1 MLLIWKLGNYSS
13 SAAHTHPPSTQP
25 CWPRQCYWYGNLG
38 NYGNSAAPPTHPHP
52 PPTTADPDSATDT
65 QIRQLWQQC
74 CSTYPPPPTTTDPE
88 NVADDPMGLGHI
100 APHDFVAQWNKL
112 HRYSD
117 ANMFPAHFAWMA
129 QKQREWIETAPGW
142 CCACVRIKWTE
153 TLMVFD
159 NKINSHLS
167 LQGMWNRS
175 DSPGHNLKNKQRES
189 SCHLWLSWPGHCG
202 LHVGPLSLSFLTLSN
217 HGSAAVWKSRWT
229 SWAPRP

>member
-1 MLLIWKLGNYSS
+1 MATVLLHLPTPTNHPPPLTQTVLLIRK
-13 SAAHTHPPSTQP
+13 
-25 CWPRQCYWYGNLG
+25 LG

-52 PPTTADPDSATDT
+52 PPTTTDPD
-65 QIRQLWQQC
+65 
-74 CSTYPPPPTTTDPE
+74 
-88 NVADDPMGLGHI
+88 NVADDPMSLGHI

-112 HRYSD
+112 HRHCD

-175 DSPGHNLKNKQRES
+175 DSPGHNLKNKQENANKIRFVF
-189 SCHLWLSWPGHCG
+189 CF
-202 LHVGPLSLSFLTLSN
+202 VQ
-217 HGSAAVWKSRWT
+217 
-229 SWAPRP
+229 